1 MNQNFNEVTQIKIR
15 GKEYPILAEFCSVKT
30 LKELGKSVSYL
41 VENLR
46 TIPEKE
52 LLRLMEEGKD
62 DMVHDMEAGGLFV
75 YGFFDDYIKLLAIAT
90 IGFEIKEESNQVE
103 RFEY

>member
-1 MNQNFNEVTQIKIR
+1 MNQNFNKVTQIKIR
-15 GKEYPILAEFCSVKT
+15 GKEYPILAEFCSVRDLEK
-30 LKELGKSVSYL
+30 LGKSIGYL

-46 TIPEKE
+46 TIPEEE
-52 LLRLMEEGKD
+52 LLKLMEEGKD

-75 YGFFDDYIKLLAIAT
+75 YGFFNDHIKLLAIAT
-90 IGFEIKEESNQVE
+90 FGFEIKENDQVE